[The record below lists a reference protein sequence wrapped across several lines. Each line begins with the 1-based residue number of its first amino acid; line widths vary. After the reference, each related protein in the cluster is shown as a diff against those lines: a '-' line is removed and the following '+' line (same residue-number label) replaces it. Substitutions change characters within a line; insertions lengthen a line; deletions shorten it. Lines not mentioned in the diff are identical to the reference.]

1 MPLLWGASLAAVLML
16 LGCTT
21 AGTKPVELEMP
32 LSKKHFIVM
41 EEPRAASPAVA
52 LAAAH
57 RSP

>member
-1 MPLLWGASLAAVLML
+1 MPLLWGASLAAAVVVL

-21 AGTKPVELEMP
+21 ARTKPVELEMP

-41 EEPRAASPAVA
+41 EDSRAALV
-52 LAAAH
+52 AAH